1 MCLVLALSAVAVAF
15 VSGPSL
21 SGGMALPVFRFQDLL
36 FIMKN
41 CVHVILVMCDKDRRC
56 EMCEQDRRC
65 GATLVIV
72 LEWCG

>member
-21 SGGMALPVFRFQDLL
+21 YGGMALSVFSFQDLS
-36 FIMKN
+36 FILKY
-41 CVHVILVMCDKDRRC
+41 CVSCDIGDVLGRIPGA
-56 EMCEQDRRC
+56 EQDRRC

>member
-21 SGGMALPVFRFQDLL
+21 YAGISFSVFRFQDLL
-36 FIMKN
+36 FIMKD
-41 CVHVILVMCDKDRRC
+41 CVHVMCEQDRRC
-56 EMCEQDRRC
+56 EMSEQDRRC